1 VSRDGG
7 DGKGRGIV
15 GSERRMS
22 RRELLR
28 RAPAFGAA
36 GLSLPA
42 ILAACGRTPEE
53 AGGALTGAT
62 GATGAT
68 ASPIPTGDI
77 EGTSLKVSTYGGFFE
92 ENFRAMYPAF
102 TEETGVTVESIAE
115 PTSEVWVVQLEQ
127 SVRAGTP
134 PPSDISMLSGVG
146 IQRAIKGGV
155 LATYGLSDIPTA
167 GDNLAEGY
175 IRTDEAGNVTGVGA
189 VSWYITI
196 VSNTDRVP
204 ESPTTWTTFW
214 DPQWENELALL
225 RNSANAYLMEIT
237 AASFFGGYEILETQE
252 GVVEVLTKL
261 QEVKPNVKLWFRDEA
276 TAQQAYNTGEV
287 SLGQFYHDIT
297 TYAAS
302 QGEPLRSV
310 FPDEGAILDSGFWA
324 ITKTTENLA
333 GAVAFVD
340 YFSRPAIQAE
350 LARTLGTTPTA
361 RQDTMDLTAEEYEA
375 VGGPGPEAALR
386 PKYEMYDEW
395 EDFIDQQW
403 TELILS

>member
-1 VSRDGG
+1 VNG
-7 DGKGRGIV
+7 DKRF
-15 GSERRMS
+15 S

-28 RAPAFGAA
+28 RAPAVGAV

-42 ILAACGRTPEE
+42 LLAACGRTPEDV
-53 AGGALTGAT
+53 GGGTTGGAT
-62 GATGAT
+62 GGTGTSPT
-68 ASPIPTGDI
+68 AVATGDI

-92 ENFRAMYPAF
+92 ENFRNLYPAF

-127 SVRAGTP
+127 SVRSGTP
-134 PPSDISMLSGVG
+134 PPADVSMLSGVG
-146 IQRAIKGGV
+146 IQRAIKGEV
-155 LATYGLSDIPTA
+155 LATYGISDIPTA
-167 GDNLAEGY
+167 ENLAEGY
-175 IRTDEAGNVTGVGA
+175 IRTDDAGNVTGVGA
-189 VSWYITI
+189 VSWYITL
-196 VSNTDRVP
+196 VSNTERVP
-204 ESPTTWTTFW
+204 ESPTTWTAFW
-214 DPQWENELALL
+214 DPAWENELALL
-225 RNSANAYLMEIT
+225 RNAANAYLMEIT
-237 AASFFGGYEILETQE
+237 AATYFGGYDILETQD
-252 GVVEVLTKL
+252 GVIEVLTKL
-261 QEVKPNVKLWFRDEA
+261 QEVKPNVKLWWRDEA

-324 ITKTTENLA
+324 VTKTTENLP
-333 GAVAFVD
+333 GAIAFVD

-395 EDFIDQQW
+395 EDFLDQQW
-403 TELILS
+403 TEMILS

>member
-1 VSRDGG
+1 MKDQ
-7 DGKGRGIV
+7 RGF
-15 GSERRMS
+15 S

-28 RAPAFGAA
+28 RAPAFGAV

-42 ILAACGRTPEE
+42 ILAACGRTPEDGG
-53 AGGALTGAT
+53 AGGGTSAT
-62 GATGAT
+62 GATGTATGAT
-68 ASPIPTGDI
+68 ATPTGPI

-92 ENFRAMYPAF
+92 ENFATFYPAF
-102 TEETGVTVESIAE
+102 TEETGVEVESISQ
-115 PTSEVWVVQLEQ
+115 PTSEVWVVQLDQ

-134 PPSDISMLSGVG
+134 PPADVSMLAGVG
-146 IQRAIKGGV
+146 IQRAIKGDV
-155 LATYGLSDIPTA
+155 LATYPVDAIASAADI
-167 GDNLAEGY
+167 AEGY
-175 IRTDEAGNVTGVGA
+175 IRTDDAGNVTGVGA

-196 VSNTDRVP
+196 VSNTDRVQ
-204 ESPTTWTTFW
+204 ESPTSWEAFW
-214 DPQWENELALL
+214 DPAWEGELALL
-225 RNSANAYLMEIT
+225 RNAANSYLIEIT
-237 AASFFGGYEILETQE
+237 AQTYFGGYDILETQD

-261 QEVKPNVKLWFRDEA
+261 QEVKPNVKLWYRDEA
-276 TAQQAYNTGEV
+276 QAQQAFNTGEV

-324 ITKTTENLA
+324 ITKTSENVA
-333 GAVAFVD
+333 GAIAFID
-340 YFSRPAIQAE
+340 YMSRPEIQAE

-361 RQDTMDLTAEEYEA
+361 KAETMDLTDEEYEA
-375 VGGPGPEAALR
+375 FSGPGPEVALR

-403 TELILS
+403 TEMILS